1 MLISKDNGGKTI
13 GWRETYFSNDESVD
27 VSVHR
32 NVSTI
37 TTVEMPV
44 LSGARGGSPQGGVLR
59 QRPLSGEHKAVPQMA
74 ATQDHRRQAALPD
87 GRVRGVR

>member
-13 GWRETYFSNDESVD
+13 GWRETYVSKDESVD

-37 TTVEMPV
+37 TTRDRNTGKVEV
-44 LSGARGGSPQGGVLR
+44 KTFFGRT
-59 QRPLSGEHKAVPQMA
+59 PL
-74 ATQDHRRQAALPD
+74 TPD
-87 GRVRGVR
+87 GKK

>member
-13 GWRETYFSNDESVD
+13 GWRESFVSKDGSVD

-37 TTVEMPV
+37 TTRDRTTGKVDSKTFFGHACPNWV
-44 LSGARGGSPQGGVLR
+44 F
-59 QRPLSGEHKAVPQMA
+59 
-74 ATQDHRRQAALPD
+74 
-87 GRVRGVR
+87 